1 MLKLD
6 KTENNPD
13 QAAFL
18 FFLASPPGV
27 CDCMN
32 ARVQKNVCERSFT
45 LISASKHRA
54 LSTFN
59 SFSKEMK

>member
-6 KTENNPD
+6 KTENNSA

-18 FFLASPPGV
+18 LSCLPPGV

-32 ARVQKNVCERSFT
+32 ARVQNNVWERSFT
-45 LISASKHRA
+45 LISARKHRA

-59 SFSKEMK
+59 SFSKEIK